1 MIKFIN
7 KNSFLDPGVDL
18 DDTAESSLRPLLF
31 IDGFENAV
39 VSGVKTG
46 EKVCVKV
53 NLSLKRIHEKLIL
66 IIFNNIFTYSY
77 VLK

>member
-1 MIKFIN
+1 M
-7 KNSFLDPGVDL
+7 DL
-18 DDTAESSLRPLLF
+18 DETAESSLRPLLF

-53 NLSLKRIHEKLIL
+53 SFNAKRSYIVVKYLI
-66 IIFNNIFTYSY
+66 ND
-77 VLK
+77 